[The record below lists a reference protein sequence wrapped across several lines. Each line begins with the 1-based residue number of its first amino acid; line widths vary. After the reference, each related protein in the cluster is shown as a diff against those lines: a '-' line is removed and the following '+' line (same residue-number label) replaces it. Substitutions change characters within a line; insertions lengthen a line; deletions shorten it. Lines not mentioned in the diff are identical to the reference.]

1 MRKLTSWRKLRRDG
15 ASGKIRPSLAAD
27 ELMNQEPLLAP
38 RFLNINEVRTRIGL
52 SRSSIYNKL
61 KLDGP
66 YGDASFPRPK
76 SVGKRSVRWLCDEVD
91 AWIESRVATEGDS
104 PAPQSPAPECS
115 PPRTSQVLKSNVAK
129 FSTFNMGGTNF

>member
-1 MRKLTSWRKLRRDG
+1 MPALPQNFVSSLT
-15 ASGKIRPSLAAD
+15 AD
-27 ELMNQEPLLAP
+27 EFMNQEPLLAP

-76 SVGKRSVRWLCDEVD
+76 SVGKRSVRWLRDEVD
-91 AWIESRVATEGDS
+91 AWIESRAVVQGDC

-115 PPRTSQVLKSNVAK
+115 PPKTSRVLKSSVGE
-129 FSTFNMGGTNF
+129 FSTFNMGGN